1 MPWPHLDRNMGV
13 GCSGMVIGRRCR
25 PGPHVGHVA
34 SLTPTAERRNIDSAA
49 RFASGITTIRQTA
62 IMERVEMC
70 GDRMD
75 IDPRRRRQ
83 LATTGGPGTVQP
95 PVVATKHAGLVL
107 ATPCPAGRRTAG
119 QCQPQD
125 APDTASAGR
134 IMTRRED
141 LT

>member
-1 MPWPHLDRNMGV
+1 
-13 GCSGMVIGRRCR
+13 
-25 PGPHVGHVA
+25 
-34 SLTPTAERRNIDSAA
+34 
-49 RFASGITTIRQTA
+49 
-62 IMERVEMC
+62 MC
-70 GDRMD
+70 GDTKD
-75 IDPRRRRQ
+75 INPQGERQ
-83 LATTGGPGTVQP
+83 HAATGGLGMVQP
-95 PVVATKHAGLVL
+95 PVVATDHAGLVL